1 MKLLELLH
9 NEKIVSLLEKI
20 DTNLKDIIEENND
33 FSNVVPSILFMLE
46 MLLSEN
52 KVSSVSDDI
61 FVEKEYQN
69 FLKETE
75 IKKQNYETY
84 LKSSYKNKSEV
95 EKKIVEYLKE
105 EIIINKKL
113 NYGNI

>member
-9 NEKIVSLLEKI
+9 NEKVVSLLEKI
-20 DTNLKDIIEENND
+20 DSNLKDIIEDNND

-61 FVEKEYQN
+61 FIQKEYEE

-84 LKSSYKNKSEV
+84 LRSSYENKSEI
-95 EKKIVEYLKE
+95 ERKIVEYLKE
-105 EIIINKKL
+105 EIVKNKKL